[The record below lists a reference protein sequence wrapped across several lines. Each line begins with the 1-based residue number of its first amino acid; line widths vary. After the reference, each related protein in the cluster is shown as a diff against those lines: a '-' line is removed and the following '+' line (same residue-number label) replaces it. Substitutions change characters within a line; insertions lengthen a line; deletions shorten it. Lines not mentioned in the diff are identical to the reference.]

1 MRQMKEINLN
11 LELSVI
17 KYITLVS
24 NTVYLLRRINIR
36 IVQSLSLK
44 SFQSNR
50 GRK

>member
-1 MRQMKEINLN
+1 MRQMKEININ

-24 NTVYLLRRINIR
+24 SIVYLLRRINIR

-44 SFQSNR
+44 SFQSN
-50 GRK
+50 

>member
-24 NTVYLLRRINIR
+24 STVYLLRRINVR
-36 IVQSLSLK
+36 IVQSLPLK
-44 SFQSNR
+44 SFQSN
-50 GRK
+50 